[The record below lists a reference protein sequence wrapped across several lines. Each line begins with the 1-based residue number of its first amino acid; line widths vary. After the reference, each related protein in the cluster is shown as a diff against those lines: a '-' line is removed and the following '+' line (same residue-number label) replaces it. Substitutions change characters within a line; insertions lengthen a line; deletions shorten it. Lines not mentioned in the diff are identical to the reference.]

1 MSQNRMEFGVGFQM
15 MFSMRCGWPM
25 STMMK
30 PRHMTT
36 AAMAMNSPKITRSL
50 NFL

>member
-1 MSQNRMEFGVGFQM
+1 MSQNRMEFGVGCR
-15 MFSMRCGWPM
+15 STLSIRCGWPM
-25 STMMK
+25 STTMK

-36 AAMAMNSPKITRSL
+36 APMAMNSPKMTMCL